1 MYLIMIF
8 LRLFFFFNFKWI
20 FVWII
25 LTLLL
30 YLWKVIGII
39 RRICFVMDCRAYED
53 MFLPK
58 CSHKIN
64 ELVRFSKSV
73 SVLHSA
79 YMSISKRNLWLD
91 SSQGLHPVQPDWKQ
105 AILAALF
112 FTKVRKYSII
122 ETETSTTKK
131 PLTFQKKETKL

>member
-1 MYLIMIF
+1 MWWIAGLIKLM
-8 LRLFFFFNFKWI
+8 N
-20 FVWII
+20 V
-25 LTLLL
+25 
-30 YLWKVIGII
+30 
-39 RRICFVMDCRAYED
+39 ED

-73 SVLHSA
+73 SVLHPA
-79 YMSISKRNLWLD
+79 YMPINQRNLWLD
-91 SSQGLHPVQPDWKQ
+91 SSLGLHPVQRDWKQ

-112 FTKVRKYSII
+112 FSKVRKYSII

-131 PLTFQKKETKL
+131 PLTFQKKETTLVRKKNQSKKVWLVFLSDRMAFVLGMCRSSMIQLES